1 MRRQPGV
8 ATRGRGDGNDVGAF
22 PLLQRTWGSVRWRAM
37 THPHR
42 SYRWIRIWLWT
53 GAFLTLAILVIGGI
67 TRLTQSGLSIVEW
80 APLVGVIP
88 PLNEAQW
95 EDAFAA
101 YRQHEEYRQL
111 RPDMSLAEYKSIFY
125 WEYLHRLVARGI
137 GLVFLV
143 PFAWFWMR
151 GVLSRRLLLAL
162 LGLLGLGALQ
172 GGMGWLMVASGL
184 ADEPTVDHVRL
195 ALHLGLA
202 FLIFGTCV
210 WLAAALG
217 AKRSLGARPPW
228 VRPVA
233 LSVGVLLAIQVAYG
247 AFVAGLDA
255 GYAFNT
261 FPTMAGGWW
270 PPSPWRLEP
279 VLANLIDNLATVQW
293 IHRWLAF
300 VLLGAAAGAFLA
312 HMVRGVDEVA
322 TAWSG
327 VVLALLAVQAVVGI
341 LTLVWFVPIPLAVA
355 HQAIALLIFGGW
367 VLWWHRLSGSPDL
380 RPEVGVRS
388 RQGSRAG
395 A

>member
-1 MRRQPGV
+1 
-8 ATRGRGDGNDVGAF
+8 
-22 PLLQRTWGSVRWRAM
+22 M
-37 THPHR
+37 THAKH
-42 SYRWIRIWLWT
+42 SYRWVRIWLWT

-95 EDAFAA
+95 EEAFAA
-101 YRQHEEYRQL
+101 YRGYEEYRQL
-111 RPDMSLAEYKSIFY
+111 RPDMTLAEYKSIFF

-143 PFAWFWMR
+143 PFALFWVR
-151 GVLSRRLLLAL
+151 GMLHRRLLVPL
-162 LGLLGLGALQ
+162 LGLLALGALQ
-172 GGMGWLMVASGL
+172 GGMGWFMVASGL

-202 FLIFGTCV
+202 FLIFGACV

-217 AKRSLGARPPW
+217 SRRPLGPRPRWARPA
-228 VRPVA
+228 A
-233 LSVGVLLAIQVAYG
+233 LVVGVLLAIQVAYG

-261 FPTMAGGWW
+261 FPKMAGGWW

-300 VLLGAAAGAFLA
+300 VLLGAAAATSIA
-312 HMVRGVDEVA
+312 QTRRRVDQVA
-322 TAWSG
+322 TAWAG
-327 VVLALLAVQAVVGI
+327 AVVGLLAVQALVGV
-341 LTLVWFVPIPLAVA
+341 LTLVWFVPIPLAVT
-355 HQAIALLIFGGW
+355 HQAFALLIFGAW
-367 VLWWHRLSGSPDL
+367 ILWWHRLAGSPSL
-380 RPEVGVRS
+380 REEHGGGLRK
-388 RQGSRAG
+388 GSPA
-395 A
+395 